1 MWFSRDRRTA
11 WSGLEQGFRIPDW
24 GSSGWTE
31 TVNSRINSVL
41 LLHQHRTI
49 MLGQPY
55 SDCTNNTKLRW
66 FKTYTKK
73 VRLIQRY
80 QYPKHVTEIWIQSST
95 SFWHFSELP
104 IWVYDWCNFQLLQV
118 SSALFAAVRSK
129 YWVSC
134 KTSKDFWK
142 NINDLEFL
150 CVNTVNM

>member
-73 VRLIQRY
+73 VSLASPT
-80 QYPKHVTEIWIQSST
+80 PKRMSPKYELEHQHHFDITMYSEL
-95 SFWHFSELP
+95 SFWM
-104 IWVYDWCNFQLLQV
+104 YDRCNFQLLQV
-118 SSALFAAVRSK
+118 SPALFAAVRSK
-129 YWVSC
+129 YWVSW
-134 KTSKDFWK
+134 KVWFWK
-142 NINDLEFL
+142 NIDDLEFL
-150 CVNTVNM
+150 CANIVNM